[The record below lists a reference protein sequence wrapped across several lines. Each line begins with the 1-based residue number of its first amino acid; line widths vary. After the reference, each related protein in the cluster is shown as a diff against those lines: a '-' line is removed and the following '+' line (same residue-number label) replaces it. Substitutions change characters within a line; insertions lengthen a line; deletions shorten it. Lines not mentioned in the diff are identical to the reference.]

1 MCYETQLLL
10 AAHPYRHVPQI
21 HTPAS
26 VDVYATPADRT
37 ALLCAPLLAL
47 EYQYR
52 FCPFKVYS
60 VCFALVPLT
69 FDLDCYI
76 LFSEHGL
83 TSFLS
88 VSQLQLEVSLAP
100 FVYLISVGPSTFRE
114 EPKKCTP
121 VVKREYVF
129 SVIARV

>member
-1 MCYETQLLL
+1 M
-10 AAHPYRHVPQI
+10 
-21 HTPAS
+21 
-26 VDVYATPADRT
+26 YATPADRT
-37 ALLCAPLLAL
+37 ALFCARLLAL

-83 TSFLS
+83 TSFLC
-88 VSQLQLEVSLAP
+88 VSQLQLEVFLAP
-100 FVYLISVGPSTFRE
+100 FVYLVSVNPSTFRE
-114 EPKKCTP
+114 EPKNVAGVTKRAGGAKGRPP
-121 VVKREYVF
+121 VSRL
-129 SVIARV
+129 RVGAGGKAQGDFHRLAD